1 MPASK
6 SIDQPEYQLVL
17 DLIRAVRVEAGL
29 SQQALAERLDRPQ
42 TYASDCELGARRMD
56 ALQLHQWCAA
66 CGTTLMMFAKRLEAA
81 LAADED
87 GRPKKPPQ
95 RAPRSGSR
103 FDA

>member
-29 SQQALAERLDRPQ
+29 SQQALTERLGRPQ

-56 ALQLHQWCAA
+56 ALQLHQWCVA
-66 CGTTLMMFAKRLEAA
+66 CDTTLTEFSRRLEAA
-81 LAADED
+81 LASDEAEQPD
-87 GRPKKPPQ
+87 KPPQ
-95 RAPRSGSR
+95 RAPRKRSSKE
-103 FDA
+103 A

>member
-29 SQQALAERLDRPQ
+29 SQQALTERLGRPQ

-56 ALQLHQWCAA
+56 ALQLHQWCVA
-66 CGTTLMMFAKRLEAA
+66 CGTTLTVFAERLEKA
-81 LAADED
+81 LKRGVRAKVE
-87 GRPKKPPQ
+87 KPPQ
-95 RAPRSGSR
+95 RVARKR
-103 FDA
+103 AE

>member
-29 SQQALAERLDRPQ
+29 SQKALTERLGRPQ

-56 ALQLHQWCAA
+56 ALQLHQWCVA
-66 CGTTLMMFAKRLEAA
+66 CGTTLAAFSRRLEAA
-81 LAADED
+81 LPGGKGEQL
-87 GRPKKPPQ
+87 PKPPQ
-95 RAPRSGSR
+95 RVQRKRSS
-103 FDA
+103 

>member
-29 SQQALAERLDRPQ
+29 SQQSLTERLGRPQ

-56 ALQLHQWCAA
+56 ALQLHQWCVA
-66 CGTTLMMFAKRLEAA
+66 CGTTLATFANRLEAA
-81 LAADED
+81 LAADDDE
-87 GRPKKPPQ
+87 RPEKPPR
-95 RAPRSGSR
+95 RAARKRSSSNL
-103 FDA
+103 

>member
-29 SQQALAERLDRPQ
+29 SQQALTERLGRPQ

-56 ALQLHQWCAA
+56 ALQLHQWCVA
-66 CGTTLMMFAKRLEAA
+66 CGTTLTAFAKRLEAA
-81 LAADED
+81 LGAGED
-87 GRPKKPPQ
+87 GLPEKPPQ
-95 RAPRSGSR
+95 RAPRKSPR
-103 FDA
+103 

>member
-6 SIDQPEYQLVL
+6 SIDQPEYQCVL

-29 SQQALAERLDRPQ
+29 SQLALTERLGRPQ

-66 CGTTLMMFAKRLEAA
+66 CGTTLTVFAKRLEAA
-81 LAADED
+81 LAAGEDEQ
-87 GRPKKPPQ
+87 PEKPPQ
-95 RAPRSGSR
+95 RAARKSPR
-103 FDA
+103 

>member
-29 SQQALAERLDRPQ
+29 SQQALTERLGRPQ

-56 ALQLHQWCAA
+56 ALQLHQWCVA
-66 CGTTLMMFAKRLEAA
+66 CGTSLTNFARRLEAA
-81 LAADED
+81 LSSDEKAL
-87 GRPKKPPQ
+87 PEKPPQ
-95 RAPRSGSR
+95 RVPRRSPS
-103 FDA
+103 